1 MENQTTQ
8 MDYVQSFAQDWATV
22 ITLAGP
28 PLVILL
34 IFIGIYLARKAHAKK
49 ISAITTD
56 DSEDKSLGLGDGDG
70 ESQAASELDRE
81 IEDGRESDYGDD
93 QLTDTSPQPTDKPLK
108 QAVFEKQKDT
118 DKISVPE
125 SKQPTV
131 ETPRSLSWLDRLR
144 SGLAKTRGQL
154 TSSIHSLFSGS
165 TKIDEGLLD
174 RIHEALYKSDMG
186 VQTADLMIQQL
197 KTQLVQGEE
206 VTFEKVASLLKKQ
219 LVDIFKAS
227 QKSETSPTE
236 GPRVILIIGVN
247 GVGKTTTVGKLAA
260 WHIKENKSVLLCAA
274 DTFRAAAIEQLS
286 VWAER
291 IGVQVIAHKQGAD
304 PAAVAFDGVKAAK
317 ARNMDAVII
326 DTAGRLHNKVE
337 LMAEL
342 GKVTKSIHKEIPGAP
357 HETWI
362 VVDATTG
369 QNALLQVKAFHEV
382 TPISG
387 VIVTKLDGSAKGG
400 IVVAIAHQFK
410 LPIRFVGV
418 GESSEDLRPFD
429 GEEFASSLF

>member
-1 MENQTTQ
+1 MENQTTE
-8 MDYVQSFAQDWATV
+8 MDYIQSFGRDWSTI
-22 ITLAGP
+22 ITFAGP
-28 PLVILL
+28 PLVIIL
-34 IFIGIYLARKAHAKK
+34 IFIVIYLARRMHAKK
-49 ISAITTD
+49 LSALT
-56 DSEDKSLGLGDGDG
+56 LGDGPDST
-70 ESQAASELDRE
+70 EPASEDRQEEWDLEPQEKDSDRLVAEKQEVTPEVTTDVTTDAKPETSATVSQA
-81 IEDGRESDYGDD
+81 
-93 QLTDTSPQPTDKPLK
+93 PL
-108 QAVFEKQKDT
+108 
-118 DKISVPE
+118 S
-125 SKQPTV
+125 SRS
-131 ETPRSLSWLDRLR
+131 ETPPTTSWMERLR

-154 TSSIHSLFSGS
+154 TSSIHALFSGT
-165 TKIDEGLLD
+165 TKIDDALLD
-174 RIHEALYKSDMG
+174 QIHEALYKSDMG
-186 VQTADLMIQQL
+186 VQTADLMVQQL
-197 KTQLVQGEE
+197 RAQLASGEQ
-206 VTFEKVASLLKKQ
+206 VTFEKVAELLKQQVVEVFKNSERPV
-219 LVDIFKAS
+219 LV
-227 QKSETSPTE
+227 PPE
-236 GPRVILIIGVN
+236 GPRVILVIGVN

-260 WHIKENKSVLLCAA
+260 WHIKANKSVLLCAA

-286 VWAER
+286 VWAQR

-342 GKVTKSIHKEIPGAP
+342 GKVTKAIHKEIPGAP

-369 QNALLQVKAFHEV
+369 QNAVQQVKAFNEV

-418 GESSEDLRPFD
+418 GESSEDLRPFNA
-429 GEEFASSLF
+429 EEFASSLF